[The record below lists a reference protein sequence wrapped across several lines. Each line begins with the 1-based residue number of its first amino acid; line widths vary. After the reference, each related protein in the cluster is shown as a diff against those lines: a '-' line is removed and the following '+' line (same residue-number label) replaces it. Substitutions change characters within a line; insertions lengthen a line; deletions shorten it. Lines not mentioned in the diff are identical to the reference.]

1 MFFNK
6 TALTAVI
13 ILFTST
19 GCVSLNSEVQQA
31 QINTLNAELAQE
43 QETNQ
48 KTQTELA
55 QKDAALQASNARI
68 KELDVLVAE
77 AAKVKVTE
85 LEMQSKIEC
94 KSTAKATAKA
104 KAKAKTAAVSSK
116 KNKSKIE
123 DKTVLGESEWVYVSA
138 VKNNYKGRIDT
149 GATTSSIN
157 ALDIEPF
164 ERDGEKWVRFIL
176 DDDEGKEKKLLE
188 AKIERFVK
196 ILQSTTTEE
205 NKERRFVIKLHV
217 RIGDIEQQ
225 TEFTLT
231 DRQHMEYPILIGRT
245 FLQDMVIVDVS
256 KEYIY
261 PQYHAKTE

>member
-55 QKDAALQASNARI
+55 EKSAALQASNARI

-77 AAKVKVTE
+77 AAKVKVIQP
-85 LEMQSKIEC
+85 EMQSKIEC
-94 KSTAKATAKA
+94 KSTAKPKA
-104 KAKAKTAAVSSK
+104 ETKAKTVALSDK
-116 KNKSKIE
+116 KTKQKIE

-138 VKNNYKGRIDT
+138 AKNNYKGRIDT

-157 ALDIEPF
+157 ALGIEPF
-164 ERDGEKWVRFIL
+164 ERDGEKWVRFML
-176 DDDEGKEKKLLE
+176 DDDEGKEKKLIE

-245 FLQDMVIVDVS
+245 FLQDMVVVDVS